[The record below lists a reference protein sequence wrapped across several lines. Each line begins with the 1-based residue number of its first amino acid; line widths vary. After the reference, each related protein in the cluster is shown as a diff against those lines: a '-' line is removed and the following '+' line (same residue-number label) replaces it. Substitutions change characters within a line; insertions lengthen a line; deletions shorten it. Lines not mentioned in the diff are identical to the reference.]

1 MRRAKRRRVN
11 GRLNGV
17 AVVAGTIRLASGL
30 SFLIAPEAANRL
42 WGDAQDSG
50 PTASLLLR
58 SMGYRDA
65 LIGGLL
71 LSSGLRGDA
80 NTAGWFLASAGADA
94 ADLLG
99 GIANHD
105 RMSGQQRLRGLGGA
119 AVGIGVGLFGARDA
133 RRRRVPAT

>member
-1 MRRAKRRRVN
+1 VN
-11 GRLNGV
+11 GI

-30 SFLIAPEAANRL
+30 SFLVAPEAANRL
-42 WGDAQDSG
+42 WGDAEESG

-71 LSSGLRGDA
+71 LRSGLRGDG
-80 NTAGWFLASAGADA
+80 NVAGWFLASAGADA

-99 GIANHD
+99 GVANHD
-105 RMSGQQRLRGLGGA
+105 RMTGQQRLRGLGGA
-119 AVGIGVGLFGARDA
+119 AVGIAVGLLGAARA
-133 RRRRVPAT
+133 RRTQAGGRVPAYSV

>member
-1 MRRAKRRRVN
+1 MARANQWRVD
-11 GRLNGV
+11 LL
-17 AVVAGTIRLASGL
+17 AVSAGTIRLASGV
-30 SFLIAPEAANRL
+30 SFLVAPEAANRL
-42 WGDAQDSG
+42 WGDDEDSG

-71 LSSGLRGDA
+71 LWSGLRGSRA
-80 NTAGWFLASAGADA
+80 VAGWFLASAGADA

-105 RMSGQQRLRGLGGA
+105 RMTAQQRIRGLGGA
-119 AVGIGVGLFGARDA
+119 AVGIGVGVLGAA
-133 RRRRVPAT
+133 RSIR

>member
-1 MRRAKRRRVN
+1 MN
-11 GRLNGV
+11 GMAV
-17 AVVAGTIRLASGL
+17 AAGTIRMASGL

-42 WGDAQDSG
+42 WGDAEDSG

-71 LSSGLRGDA
+71 VRSGLRGDA
-80 NTAGWFLASAGADA
+80 DVAGWFLASAGADA

-99 GIANHD
+99 GVANHN
-105 RMSGQQRLRGLGGA
+105 RMSMQQQLRGLGGA
-119 AVGIGVGLFGARDA
+119 AVGIGVGLAGAIRA
-133 RRRRVPAT
+133 RAR

>member
-1 MRRAKRRRVN
+1 MTRAKRRQVN
-11 GRLNGV
+11 GMAV
-17 AVVAGTIRLASGL
+17 AAGTIRMASGL
-30 SFLIAPEAANRL
+30 SFLIAPAAANRL
-42 WGDAQDSG
+42 WGDAHDSG

-80 NTAGWFLASAGADA
+80 HVAGWFLASAGADA

-119 AVGIGVGLFGARDA
+119 AVGIAVGALGARGA
-133 RRRRVPAT
+133 RQRRAPVI

>member
-11 GRLNGV
+11 GMAV
-17 AVVAGTIRLASGL
+17 AAGTIRMASGL

-42 WGDAQDSG
+42 WGDAEDSG

-80 NTAGWFLASAGADA
+80 NVAGWFLASAGADA

-99 GIANHD
+99 GIANHG
-105 RMSGQQRLRGLGGA
+105 RMSMQQRARGLGGA
-119 AVGIGVGLFGARDA
+119 AVGIGVGVFGAYRSST
-133 RRRRVPAT
+133 RRPSSTET